1 MKRMLLAAFSALAIS
16 ASAQI
21 TVTNST
27 FPVAG
32 DTLYFAFDEEPD
44 GINPATPPGGGQVW
58 DFTALNADNRDIT
71 VYRPA
76 NQGVNFFRFP
86 SADIMQGEG
95 ANGEVYY
102 NVTGNKY
109 EILGFAGGNLPQIN
123 VPFNT
128 AYSPALVERRSPM
141 NFFDIENTQSN
152 LGLTFPTD
160 QSPFLD
166 SIFSSLPV
174 NIDSMRLRTTI
185 DRREVV
191 DGWGSCII
199 PGGQYQVLRKKRTDI
214 STNQVELYVA
224 IFPGFGNWIDLSTL
238 LGGAGGGGG
247 GLGALTQP
255 DTTITFRFYSGTE
268 KEEIAVATMSNDI
281 SSVVN
286 VRFKDNGVSAVDELY
301 EETGATITAFPN
313 PAVDWVR
320 FDCSN
325 LPQEEYT
332 LKIYNI
338 IGKVVWKETYQLSG
352 NRSIRIDLDNFKK
365 GTYLYNLS
373 DSRGRSVGTKRLVI
387 LKP

>member
-44 GINPATPPGGGQVW
+44 GINPATPPGGGQIW

-86 SADIMQGEG
+86 SADIMEGEG
-95 ANGEVYY
+95 TNGEVYY
-102 NVTGNKY
+102 NVTNNKY

-166 SIFSSLPV
+166 SIFSS
-174 NIDSMRLRTTI
+174 
-185 DRREVV
+185 
-191 DGWGSCII
+191 
-199 PGGQYQVLRKKRTDI
+199 
-214 STNQVELYVA
+214 
-224 IFPGFGNWIDLSTL
+224 FPSHQPPH
-238 LGGAGGGGG
+238 G
-247 GLGALTQP
+247 GLLWFADAWSQ
-255 DTTITFRFYSGTE
+255 
-268 KEEIAVATMSNDI
+268 
-281 SSVVN
+281 
-286 VRFKDNGVSAVDELY
+286 
-301 EETGATITAFPN
+301 
-313 PAVDWVR
+313 
-320 FDCSN
+320 C
-325 LPQEEYT
+325 
-332 LKIYNI
+332 
-338 IGKVVWKETYQLSG
+338 
-352 NRSIRIDLDNFKK
+352 
-365 GTYLYNLS
+365 
-373 DSRGRSVGTKRLVI
+373 
-387 LKP
+387 